1 MIFALCFSVQ
11 HEVFIPVLSVNAL
24 HLHPHCQGFDSPMLG
39 KWQRRLSQPRCSPPL
54 YHGLPGKRNTC
65 SHLSSGKAKPANFL
79 RARDTARVVAGSP
92 VAGEAR
98 RKGVASPWPQHS
110 MSWSLLVSV
119 SSTGSEGGSGSWG
132 FIKRLI
138 VVSGAEILLT
148 TVPA

>member
-98 RKGVASPWPQHS
+98 RKGVASPWPQHFDELELACQRFQH
-110 MSWSLLVSV
+110 WQ
-119 SSTGSEGGSGSWG
+119 
-132 FIKRLI
+132 
-138 VVSGAEILLT
+138 
-148 TVPA
+148 